1 MFEYNLNHNNPV
13 FMLFPTFSVIAIQSW
28 QKWCSHFW
36 QLFWVLDR
44 ILTFLSSRIFPK
56 CSCSVIL
63 KILHFYHKLCWEAL
77 DPPSLVCAHMRTWM
91 YKQVVLTLG
100 TDVRQQLG
108 QRCVRLGHVV
118 ADEDGND
125 AVELLSVFLSQHR
138 DGLQDQLHLL
148 QLVGSWNTGQRN
160 VRCFLGRV
168 IKHSTSAW
176 LSFYLAGLSAGDHE
190 NRNYICLVLSSGQ
203 FQQIRTVSLS
213 QLQLVFKK
221 EGNEDSKSRLFLSIL
236 YTNMLTNRMNI
247 SDLGPI
253 FTLPSPLTCFKDYLL
268 VYLHMNG

>member
-1 MFEYNLNHNNPV
+1 M
-13 FMLFPTFSVIAIQSW
+13 
-28 QKWCSHFW
+28 
-36 QLFWVLDR
+36 
-44 ILTFLSSRIFPK
+44 
-56 CSCSVIL
+56 
-63 KILHFYHKLCWEAL
+63 
-77 DPPSLVCAHMRTWM
+77 
-91 YKQVVLTLG
+91 VLTLG